1 MAETVKNVLCY
12 GDSNTW
18 GYNPGTG
25 ERHQYEDRWTTVAG
39 TVLGSGYRLIPEGLN
54 GRTTVL
60 EDTIE
65 PWRNGLTYLRPCLVS
80 HKPLDGVV
88 IMLGTNDTKARFS
101 LPAQDIA
108 RGMRQL
114 ARAVL
119 TSEAGPKGAPPR
131 VGIVSPPLVREET
144 SFGETF
150 SGAPH
155 RSQGLAREYGLLA
168 QELQIP
174 FLNAADHVSCPVP
187 DGIHLDAQGQR
198 TLGEVIA
205 RWISEE
211 LLPN

>member
-88 IMLGTNDTKARFS
+88 IMLGTNDTKARFAV
-101 LPAQDIA
+101 PASDIA

-114 ARAVL
+114 VRAAQ
-119 TSEAGPKGAPPR
+119 TSETGPGKGGPR
-131 VGIVSPPLVREET
+131 VGIVAPVHVGEET
-144 SFGETF
+144 AFGEMF
-150 SGAPH
+150 AGGH
-155 RSQGLAREYGLLA
+155 ERSLALAEEYRIVA
-168 QELQIP
+168 EELDVP
-174 FLNAADHVSCPVP
+174 FLDAAAHVECPFP
-187 DGIHLDAQGQR
+187 DGIHLDADGQR
-198 TLGEVIA
+198 TLGEVLA
-205 RWISEE
+205 RWIREE
-211 LLPN
+211 LLD